1 MGVVARGG
9 LILLLLTSV
18 ASSSSEVV
26 VPVTYVGPQNATEV
40 ISELELSGQAGRP
53 LTVHVEGIVGT
64 GKSTMLKAFDNHH
77 GTAAAVDVLP
87 EPVDQWTNLNGTDVL
102 DLIFTDPQRWG
113 ATQEFLTFNSMMNEH
128 LRKFGHVKA
137 MERSIHSARLSFVE
151 TLHREGKM
159 SDPEYAIL
167 DDWYRFLTNQELPR
181 HPSGFDTDADLIVYL
196 QISPEAAYERI
207 NGRGRPEEATVKM
220 SYLRHLQQTH
230 DDWLLHGKSG
240 YPVPAKRVLAMSTEH
255 SLEEMMKIYHLLT
268 KKIVSSVPK
277 SAEVACT

>member
-113 ATQEFLTFNSMMNEH
+113 ATQ
-128 LRKFGHVKA
+128 A
-137 MERSIHSARLSFVE
+137 
-151 TLHREGKM
+151 
-159 SDPEYAIL
+159 
-167 DDWYRFLTNQELPR
+167 
-181 HPSGFDTDADLIVYL
+181 
-196 QISPEAAYERI
+196 SP
-207 NGRGRPEEATVKM
+207 V
-220 SYLRHLQQTH
+220 
-230 DDWLLHGKSG
+230 
-240 YPVPAKRVLAMSTEH
+240 
-255 SLEEMMKIYHLLT
+255 
-268 KKIVSSVPK
+268 
-277 SAEVACT
+277 